1 MIGELAALFTAFVWS
16 FGSLCFTSAGRC
28 IGALNVNRIRLVMG
42 VILLGLALLISKGWL
57 IQPEM
62 TNENFFYLSLSGLI
76 GLVIGDSFLFSA
88 MVMIGTRLTMLIYAL
103 SPAIAG
109 IFAWLFI
116 GESLDSLAI
125 IGIAVTLSGVVW
137 VTRERRLDNN
147 GKNINISAKGII
159 FAFIGGACQ
168 AIGIVFAKKGMG
180 DLIDPLAGTF
190 IRMLSSALII
200 WLISI
205 FTGKFI
211 STIKS
216 MKNKRGLMFSFG
228 GAFFGP
234 FLGVWMSLVAVKNT
248 EAGVA
253 MAITSIVPV
262 LVIPWVIIF
271 YKEKVSLRALIGA
284 VLAVIGVFILF
295 LH

>member
-42 VILLGLALLISKGWL
+42 VILLSLALLISKGWL

-62 TNENFFYLSLSGLI
+62 TSQNFYYLALSGLI

-109 IFAWLFI
+109 VFAWLFI
-116 GESLDSLAI
+116 DESLDWLSI
-125 IGIAVTLSGVVW
+125 IGIAVTLAGVVW

-147 GKNINISAKGII
+147 GQNINVSVKGIVY
-159 FAFIGGACQ
+159 AFLGGACQ

-180 DLIDPLAGTF
+180 ELIDPLAGTF
-190 IRMLSSALII
+190 IRMLSAAVII
-200 WLISI
+200 WILSI
-205 FTGKFI
+205 VTGKFI
-211 STIKS
+211 STIRS

-284 VLAVIGVFILF
+284 VIAVIGVFILF